1 MQLFKKYFELRTQQN
16 ESLSKL
22 VEALKENN
30 KNLRELLQQGKL
42 NAKQFQADL
51 GLLMNSMRHSSEQ
64 LNGDLKKFMESID
77 SSVRMR
83 TTIESDK
90 LEAQQKLIVDKT
102 PTPADLTY

>member
-1 MQLFKKYFELRTQQN
+1 MQLFKKHFELRTQQN

-22 VEALKENN
+22 VEALRENN
-30 KNLRELLQQGKL
+30 KLQRELLQQGRL
-42 NAKQFQADL
+42 NTKQLQDNL
-51 GLLMNSMRHSSEQ
+51 ELLMNSIRISSEQ

-90 LEAQQKLIVDKT
+90 LEAQKKLIEDKK

>member
-1 MQLFKKYFELRTQQN
+1 MRTIKKYFELRTQQN

-42 NAKQFQADL
+42 NTKQLQADL
-51 GLLMNSMRHSSEQ
+51 GLLMNSIRNSSEQ
-64 LNGDLKKFMESID
+64 LNEDLKKFMESID

-90 LEAQQKLIVDKT
+90 LEVQQKLIADKT
-102 PTPADLTY
+102 PTEADLTY